1 LFVIYYYFRGLSIPL
16 CIPIIIVITV
26 AIYFTKIKKFTP
38 IEPKFD
44 ASDAKYYSSPNA
56 NGYKDAYQLRYGERG
71 AKNNIY
77 EQPKDINSIIPN
89 TLKQSTY
96 HERRLDNNN
105 NEPPIDTN
113 MVYVVP
119 IENEDE

>member
-1 LFVIYYYFRGLSIPL
+1 MFVIYYYFRGLSIPL

-26 AIYFTKIKKFTP
+26 AIYFTKIKKFKP

-44 ASDAKYYSSPNA
+44 ASNAKYYSSPNA

-77 EQPKDINSIIPN
+77 EQPIDINSIIPN